1 MNAVKHILII
11 KILYSNIL
19 LLISLKP
26 CVVNLIYLKLKDIKM
41 KNQSLRQV
49 IHILIMIFFYKDIDL
64 CIIYTQIEC
73 LLQIYIEICQWIT
86 KQIVVCQRD
95 SCQMHRQ
102 IDYRDGWIEKQIKI
116 EIEIQIDRQ
125 IDRQTDIDRNR
136 NRNIHR

>member
-1 MNAVKHILII
+1 
-11 KILYSNIL
+11 
-19 LLISLKP
+19 
-26 CVVNLIYLKLKDIKM
+26 M

-125 IDRQTDIDRNR
+125 IDRQTNRYRQKQKYTQIDRQIDKQIDISYRQMGRIYIIIVRCINR
-136 NRNIHR
+136 QIIQRDG